1 MIIFITHIAY
11 STFLLTNDAWHTYDV
26 IGVYKIHHGAGRF
39 SYFTEPAML
48 WLTDTVVGEVRVR
61 NI

>member
-1 MIIFITHIAY
+1 MVMIIIHIAY
-11 STFLLTNDAWHTYDV
+11 INFLVTNDAWHADDV
-26 IGVYKIHHGAGRF
+26 VVVYNIPHGNGRI